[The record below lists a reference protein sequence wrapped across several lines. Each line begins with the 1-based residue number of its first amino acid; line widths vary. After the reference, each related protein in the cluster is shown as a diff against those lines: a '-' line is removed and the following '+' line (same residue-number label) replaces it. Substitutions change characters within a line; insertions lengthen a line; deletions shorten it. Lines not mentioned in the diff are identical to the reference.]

1 VRDPRGIHRA
11 DVQGLAGLKYIS
23 VIKYTIEY
31 MEERG
36 GIRTPGTGFGQYNGL
51 ANWNVLGPVVWIQ
64 QLTSVREPV
73 FGLK

>member
-1 VRDPRGIHRA
+1 LFFGDEEDFEAETKIAPK
-11 DVQGLAGLKYIS
+11 QLNTKKLA
-23 VIKYTIEY
+23 
-31 MEERG
+31 ERG
-36 GIRTPGTGFGQYNGL
+36 LRTPGTGFSQYNGL